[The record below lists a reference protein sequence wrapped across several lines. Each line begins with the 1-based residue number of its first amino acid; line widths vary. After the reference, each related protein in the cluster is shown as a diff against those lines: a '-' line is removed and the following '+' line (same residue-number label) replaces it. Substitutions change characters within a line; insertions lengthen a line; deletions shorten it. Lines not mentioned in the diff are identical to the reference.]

1 MSRWRRHDVVIIAI
15 ERRWSSIVIAQ
26 PRRPKI
32 KQRRRQ
38 ERSILQSYVNLRHA
52 GTSATAQCV
61 IATLQITATTCFNQI
76 SETSQTFLNRGS
88 SRRPLIAH
96 KISPDCHID
105 DRSYLQPTGRWI
117 FLSLSAGRRRSR
129 RSVVGSGAVI
139 HIKLDSAA
147 FSIWKYRISHE
158 YCCFNQAVSSTKEIE
173 CRRLIAQ
180 CMHNVWKHRKG
191 WVDWYVTTQCYS
203 SLSSLC

>member
-1 MSRWRRHDVVIIAI
+1 MTSAWRRDHCNWTPVVVYSYCTATQTQNKTATATRTFYSAELRELTSRWHKCDGAVRNCNVA
-15 ERRWSSIVIAQ
+15 
-26 PRRPKI
+26 
-32 KQRRRQ
+32 
-38 ERSILQSYVNLRHA
+38 
-52 GTSATAQCV
+52 
-61 IATLQITATTCFNQI
+61 ITAMTCFNQI